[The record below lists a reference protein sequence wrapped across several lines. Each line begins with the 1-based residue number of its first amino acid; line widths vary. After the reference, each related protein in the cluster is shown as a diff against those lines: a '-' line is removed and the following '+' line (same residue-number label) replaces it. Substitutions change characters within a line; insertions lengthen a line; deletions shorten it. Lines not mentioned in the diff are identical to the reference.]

1 MTQMHHRI
9 DPDISFEPHAALDA
23 YYGALGG
30 RDLLEPLITR
40 IFPGRIALVS
50 SFGAESAVL
59 LHMVAAIDRTV
70 PVIFLNTGKLFGETL
85 AYRETLAERFGLT
98 DVRDIRPDPVD
109 TAHLDPASDL
119 WNSDVAACCGFRKV
133 LPLQRALSGFSAWI
147 TGRKQFQSSGRAS
160 LNKFESDF
168 ARIKVNPLAD
178 WPTRRIAAYVARHD
192 LPAHPLVAQGYSSIG
207 CAPCTSPVTASE
219 DTRAGRWRGSEK
231 TECGIYVTGGKIPR
245 AANGRSG
252 KDETV

>member
-1 MTQMHHRI
+1 MTQMHRRI
-9 DPDISFEPHAALDA
+9 EPDISFEPHAALDT

-30 RDLLEPLITR
+30 RDLLEPLIER

-59 LHMVAAIDRTV
+59 LHMVAAIDRTL

-85 AYRETLAERFGLT
+85 AYRESLAERFGLS
-98 DVRDIRPDPVD
+98 DVRDIRPDPLD
-109 TAHLDPASDL
+109 TARLDPAGDL
-119 WNSDVAACCGFRKV
+119 WNTDIAACCGFRKV
-133 LPLQRALSGFSAWI
+133 LPLQRALAGFSAWI

-168 ARIKVNPLAD
+168 PRIKINPLAD
-178 WPTRRIAAYVARHD
+178 WPAQRMAAYVVRHN
-192 LPAHPLVAQGYSSIG
+192 LPVHPLVAQGYSSIG
-207 CAPCTSPVTASE
+207 CAPCTSPVRFSDDA
-219 DTRAGRWRGSEK
+219 RAGRWRGSEQ
-231 TECGIYVTGGKIPR
+231 TECGIHIAGGQILR

-252 KDETV
+252 KDESV

>member
-1 MTQMHHRI
+1 MAQMHRRI
-9 DPDISFEPHAALDA
+9 DSGISFEPHAALDT

-40 IFPGRIALVS
+40 IFPKRIALVS

-59 LHMVAAIDRTV
+59 LHMVAAIDRTL

-85 AYRETLAERFGLT
+85 AYRETLTERFGLS

-109 TAHLDPASDL
+109 TAHLDPAGDL
-119 WNSDVAACCGFRKV
+119 WNTDIAACCGFRKV
-133 LPLQRALSGFSAWI
+133 LPLQRALAGFSAWI

-168 ARIKVNPLAD
+168 PRIKINPLAD
-178 WPTRRIAAYVARHD
+178 WPAQRMAAYVARHN
-192 LPAHPLVAQGYSSIG
+192 LPVHPLVAQGYNSIG
-207 CAPCTSPVTASE
+207 CAPCTSPVTDSE
-219 DTRAGRWRGSEK
+219 DVRAGRWRGSE
-231 TECGIYVTGGKIPR
+231 TNECGIHI
-245 AANGRSG
+245 AG
-252 KDETV
+252 KDETPTRAESCPVQ